1 MRDDQKTKLVNEA
14 KYSAVQKVVQDS
26 EMIMN
31 LQKAISRKFHLYKKK
46 GLTNDEATNKILG
59 KLMHKKQ

>member
-1 MRDDQKTKLVNEA
+1 MVNEA
-14 KYSAVQKVVQDS
+14 KYNAVQKVVQDS

-31 LQKAISRKFHLYKKK
+31 LQKAISRKFHIYKKK
-46 GLTNDEATNKILG
+46 GLSNDEAANKIIS